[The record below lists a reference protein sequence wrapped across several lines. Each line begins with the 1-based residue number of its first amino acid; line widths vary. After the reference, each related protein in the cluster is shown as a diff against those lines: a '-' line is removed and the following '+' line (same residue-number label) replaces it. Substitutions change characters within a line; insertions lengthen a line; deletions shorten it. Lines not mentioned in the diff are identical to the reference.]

1 MGTCQYCGQDA
12 GFFRKQHEECH
23 QKYESSLSQMVTLAA
38 TAAKNSSA
46 LQSLE
51 QQLRGIEASASPVR
65 VNRHQALVLGWEQAV
80 NDILSDNILSS
91 TEEAQVMAY
100 VQKFGLSQSDLNT
113 NGAFTRLVYG
123 CALRDILDKGHT
135 TRAVITFQLPFNL
148 QKNES
153 LVWCFRD
160 VPFYEEK
167 VYKSYVGQSHGVSFR
182 VMSGVYYRVGAS
194 KGYPVETSRNEQI
207 DVGMLGVTT
216 QHIYFAGSKK
226 SFRIPYKKIVSFT
239 PYSDGIGICKDAA
252 NAKPQ
257 TFITGEGWFIY
268 NLVMNLSQNA

>member
-12 GFFRKQHEECH
+12 GFFRKQHDECH
-23 QKYESSLSQMVTLAA
+23 RKYENSFSQMVSLAA
-38 TAAKNSSA
+38 FAAKNSSA

-51 QQLRGIEASASPVR
+51 QQLNTIETAALPVR
-65 VNRHQALVLGWEQAV
+65 VNRHQALICGWEQAV
-80 NDILSDNILSS
+80 NDILSDNVLSP
-91 TEEAQVMAY
+91 TEEAHVMTY

-123 CALRDILDKGHT
+123 CALRDVLDKGYT
-135 TRAVITFQLPFNL
+135 SRAVITFQLPFNL

-153 LVWCFRD
+153 LVWCFRN

-167 VYKSYVGQSHGVSFR
+167 VYKSYVGQSQGVSFR
-182 VMSGVYYRVGAS
+182 VMRGVYYRVGSS
-194 KGYPVETSRNEQI
+194 KGYPVETARNEQV

-216 QHIYFAGSKK
+216 QHVYFAGTKK
-226 SFRIPYKKIVSFT
+226 SFRIPFKKIVSFT
-239 PYSDGIGICKDAA
+239 PYSDGIGICKDAV

-257 TFITGEGWFIY
+257 TFITGEGWFVY

>member
-12 GFFRKQHEECH
+12 GFFRKQHDECH
-23 QKYESSLSQMVTLAA
+23 QKYERSFSQMVTLAA
-38 TAAKNSSA
+38 SAAKNSSA

-51 QQLRGIEASASPVR
+51 QQLNNIEAAAMPVL
-65 VNRHQALVLGWEQAV
+65 VNRRQALICGWEQAV
-80 NDILSDNILSS
+80 NEILNDNVL
-91 TEEAQVMAY
+91 TPAEEAQVMTY
-100 VQKFGLSQSDLNT
+100 MQKFGLNQNDLNS
-113 NGAFTRLVYG
+113 NGSFTRLVYG
-123 CALRDILDKGHT
+123 CALRDVLDKGST
-135 TRAVITFQLPFNL
+135 SRAVITFQLPFNL

-153 LVWCFRD
+153 LVWCFRN

-167 VYKSYVGQSHGVSFR
+167 VYKSYAGQSHGMSFR
-182 VMSGVYYRVGAS
+182 VMRGVYYRVGS
-194 KGYPVETSRNEQI
+194 SRGYPIETSRTEQI
-207 DVGMLGVTT
+207 DTGVLGVTT

-239 PYSDGIGICKDAA
+239 PYSDGIGICKDTA

>member
-1 MGTCQYCGQDA
+1 MGTCQYCGRDA

-23 QKYESSLSQMVTLAA
+23 RKYENSFSQMVSLAA
-38 TAAKNSSA
+38 SAANNSYA

-51 QQLRGIEASASPVR
+51 QQLNTIETASLPVR
-65 VNRHQALVLGWEQAV
+65 VKRRQALICGWERAV
-80 NDILSDNILSS
+80 NDILSDNVLSP
-91 TEEAQVMAY
+91 TEEAQIMTY

-113 NGAFTRLVYG
+113 NGVFTRLVYG
-123 CALRDILDKGHT
+123 CALRDVLEKGYT
-135 TRAVITFQLPFNL
+135 SRAVITFQLPFNL

-153 LVWCFRD
+153 LVWCFRN
-160 VPFYEEK
+160 VSLYEEK
-167 VYKSYVGQSHGVSFR
+167 VYKSYVGQSQGVSIR
-182 VMSGVYYRVGAS
+182 VMRGVYYRVGSS
-194 KGYPVETSRNEQI
+194 KGYPVETSRNEQVDI
-207 DVGMLGVTT
+207 GMLGVTT
-216 QHIYFAGSKK
+216 QHVYFAGSKK

-257 TFITGEGWFIY
+257 TFLTGEGWFVY

>member
-1 MGTCQYCGQDA
+1 MGTCQYCGQEA
-12 GFFRKQHEECH
+12 GFFRKQHDECLRT
-23 QKYESSLSQMVTLAA
+23 YENSFSQMVSLAVS
-38 TAAKNSSA
+38 AAKNSSA

-51 QQLRGIEASASPVR
+51 QQLNTIETAALPVR
-65 VNRHQALVLGWEQAV
+65 VNRHQALICGWERAV
-80 NDILSDNILSS
+80 NDILSDNVLSQ
-91 TEEAQVMAY
+91 TEEAQVMTYA
-100 VQKFGLSQSDLNT
+100 QKFGLSQSDLNT

-123 CALRDILDKGHT
+123 CALRDVLDKGYT
-135 TRAVITFQLPFNL
+135 SRAVITFQLPFNL

-153 LVWCFRD
+153 LVWCFRN

-167 VYKSYVGQSHGVSFR
+167 IYKSYVGQSQGVSFR
-182 VMSGVYYRVGAS
+182 VMRGVYYRVGSS
-194 KGYPVETSRNEQI
+194 KGYPVETARNEQV

-216 QHIYFAGSKK
+216 QHVYFAGSKK

-257 TFITGEGWFIY
+257 TFITGEGWFVY